1 MADRTYN
8 VLFVCTG
15 NSARSIMAESLLT
28 HWGARKFKTY
38 SAGTMPKN
46 DVDPLA
52 LDLLRKLDLPVEG
65 LHSKNWHD
73 FALPDA
79 PVMDF
84 IFTLCDQAARQTPP
98 MWPGKPVIAHWGVP
112 DPALVAGSEIERR
125 QAFRDAFRE
134 LENRIKLFA
143 SLRVAALG
151 RLALKRAM
159 DEIGGTHVGKAD
171 GQA

>member
-1 MADRTYN
+1 MVEKTYN

-15 NSARSIMAESLLT
+15 NSARSIMAEALLT
-28 HWGARKFKTY
+28 YWGSGKFKAY
-38 SAGTMPKN
+38 SAGTAPKN
-46 DVDPLA
+46 EVDPLA

-84 IFTLCDQAARQTPP
+84 IFTLCDQAARQPAP
-98 MWPGKPVIAHWGVP
+98 LWPGKPVFAYWGVP
-112 DPALVAGSEIERR
+112 DPTIAAGSEIERR
-125 QAFRDAFRE
+125 QAFREAFRE

-143 SLRVAALG
+143 SLRVEALG

-159 DEIGGTHVGKAD
+159 DEIGDTHVGKPV
-171 GQA
+171 